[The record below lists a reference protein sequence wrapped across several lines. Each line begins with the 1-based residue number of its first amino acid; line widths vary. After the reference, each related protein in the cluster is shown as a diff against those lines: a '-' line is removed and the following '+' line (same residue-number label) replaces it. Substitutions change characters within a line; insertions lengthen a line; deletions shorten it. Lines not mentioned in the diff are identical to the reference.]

1 MFSGRTWRSVHIYQG
16 VISASPGEVALN
28 VSNRSYDCTAAS
40 GVLERSAGARAHNL
54 KFCTDTQSTMIQVTK
69 PLLFAVGGA
78 HLDRRGQSLVPFVP
92 GASNPG
98 IMREEPGGGVFNAL
112 RLAVQR
118 GIAAEILSVRGG
130 DRIGEMVAA
139 AIESAGIHDGSVV
152 FMDRA
157 TPSYTAILDE
167 QGDVVAGIADM
178 GLYELALPRQLRR
191 RKVRDSIAVA
201 DAVFCDAN
209 LPSDALQ
216 RLAGLAGERPLF
228 ALAISPAKVSRLGPI
243 FSNLTCLF
251 MNRREA
257 LALTGLGPDAGL
269 KDIYKVLHADGLK
282 GAVISN
288 GGEAALAFSG
298 NDVFTIHPPAV
309 DEIADVTG
317 AGDAL
322 AGGTIA
328 ALMRGLAFDEA
339 LREGLAASMLTLKVH
354 TASARFTQ
362 QEFDTALAQIPAATA
377 LV

>member
-1 MFSGRTWRSVHIYQG
+1 VR
-16 VISASPGEVALN
+16 
-28 VSNRSYDCTAAS
+28 AAH
-40 GVLERSAGARAHNL
+40 AHNL
-54 KFCTDTQSTMIQVTK
+54 QFYPDTQSTMIQVPK

-139 AIESAGIHDGSVV
+139 AIEAAGIRDGSVV

-216 RLAGLAGERPLF
+216 RLASLAGERPLF
-228 ALAISPAKVSRLGPI
+228 ALAISPAKVSRLAPI

-257 LALTGLGPDAGL
+257 LALTGLGSDAGPN
-269 KDIYKVLHADGLK
+269 DIYKALHADGLK

-288 GGEAALAFSG
+288 GGDATLAFSG
-298 NDVFTIHPPAV
+298 DDVFSICPPPV

-328 ALMRGLAFDEA
+328 ALMRGLAFDAA

-354 TASARFTQ
+354 SASARFTR
-362 QEFDTALAQIPAATA
+362 QEFDGALAQIPAAAA
-377 LV
+377 LA

>member
-1 MFSGRTWRSVHIYQG
+1 
-16 VISASPGEVALN
+16 
-28 VSNRSYDCTAAS
+28 
-40 GVLERSAGARAHNL
+40 
-54 KFCTDTQSTMIQVTK
+54 
-69 PLLFAVGGA
+69 
-78 HLDRRGQSLVPFVP
+78 
-92 GASNPG
+92 
-98 IMREEPGGGVFNAL
+98 
-112 RLAVQR
+112 
-118 GIAAEILSVRGG
+118 
-130 DRIGEMVAA
+130 MVAA
-139 AIESAGIHDGSVV
+139 AIESAGIRDGSVV

-191 RKVRDSIAVA
+191 RKVRDSIAMA

-216 RLAGLAGERPLF
+216 RLASLTGERPLF
-228 ALAISPAKVSRLGPI
+228 ALAISPAKVSRLEPI

-269 KDIYKVLHADGLK
+269 KGIYEVLHADGLK

-288 GGEAALAFSG
+288 GGEAALTFSG